1 MLTCIEVNE
10 QLLEPYAA
18 DDYGSMNVDD
28 HGGHLL
34 RISAYQ
40 HFCFPRQKIYSA
52 NPAGILVFLGLY
64 LCYVSYRELWAGD

>member
-1 MLTCIEVNE
+1 MCCIKVNE

-18 DDYGSMNVDD
+18 DGYGSMNAND

-52 NPAGILVFLGLY
+52 NPTGILVFLGLG
-64 LCYVSYRELWAGD
+64 LKILVFIFVM